1 MHINVSMIQ
10 GIWINLSSKLGFNA
24 THVVYIFATYILP
37 GSLHSQWWNHTTW
50 YGWNDHCTPVRHV
63 SFFITMYQMEAPPPT
78 SYGGLCSISHKCWFS
93 CFMFI
98 GLYHFSQI
106 LKVISQS
113 VGFWWYLLSNYLD
126 GLQDSL
132 GYFRQCPFGESHMK
146 ILVAKDISKWYV
158 TVNTVPGALQC

>member
-50 YGWNDHCTPVRHV
+50 YGWNDHCTPARHV
-63 SFFITMYQMEAPPPT
+63 SFFITMYQIEAPPST
-78 SYGGLCSISHKCWFS
+78 SYGGLCSISHKCWLS

-98 GLYHFSQI
+98 GLYQFSQI
-106 LKVISQS
+106 LKVPLT
-113 VGFWWYLLSNYLD
+113 YLVNLFDAIIVLWEESNIFLILTCIHYITRCRFLMI
-126 GLQDSL
+126 LTVEFL
-132 GYFRQCPFGESHMK
+132 GWLTRFPRLF
-146 ILVAKDISKWYV
+146 
-158 TVNTVPGALQC
+158 